1 MGKWCVEVA
10 YSTARYREKAKVVE
24 TDNLTRG
31 KLREWQA
38 RRLQIKDQMQLHPER
53 TLELSRVLDLMDDEH
68 VVILGGSTGNQDE
81 GAIQQEA
88 NSARTATPAPLSH
101 PTVGRLE
108 LQLHVTA
115 QSPADLHRLLEMAV
129 NELQGCIDAKGTEL
143 AGERRN
149 YPGGMSGTLGS
160 YEFDIGINGEDS
172 HE

>member
-1 MGKWCVEVA
+1 M
-10 YSTARYREKAKVVE
+10 VE

-68 VVILGGSTGNQDE
+68 AAILSASTGNQVE
-81 GAIQQEA
+81 GENLREA
-88 NSARTATPAPLSH
+88 TFDRTATPAHLSH
-101 PTVGRLE
+101 PTAGRFE

-115 QSPADLHRLLEMAV
+115 QNPADLRRVLEIAV
-129 NELQGCIDAKGTEL
+129 YELQGCIDAKGTEL